1 MVLTK
6 NIEVMVYIRKG
17 KNINYEKECKESE
30 KKQEFT

>member
-6 NIEVMVYIRKG
+6 NIEVMEYIRKRT
-17 KNINYEKECKESE
+17 NIKYEKECKEKE